1 MSRSYKKSPFLKD
14 RASVSNDRFNPKT
27 FANRAVRRYE
37 EVPGGKSGFKK
48 IYCSWDI
55 SDYRFKGQQN
65 EAELKRQWDN
75 GDPWLHNTYKGY
87 KEALFDWRKWYRRK

>member
-14 RASVSNDRFNPKT
+14 RARVSKDRFKPKT

-48 IYCSWDI
+48 IYCSWNI
-55 SDYRFKGQQN
+55 SDYRFKEHQN

-75 GDPWLHNTYKGY
+75 GDSWLHSTYKSY
-87 KEALFDWRKWYRRK
+87 QKALFDWRKWYRRK